1 MINPSNGMISTSSAA
16 ANAQSPGLKTY
27 FKTPEGRY
35 KLHYEKTHP
44 SGLLHYAHG
53 KTVTQV
59 TIANLKDKPAPSTPP
74 APPSSF
80 SASSGVRSAAARLLG
95 AGNGSR
101 ALGFVG
107 GNGGSK
113 SLSGSSR
120 IGSLGASSSSSSM
133 INTNF
138 DGKGTYIIFNVGDAI
153 FISDLN
159 SQDKDPIKS
168 IHFSNSNPVCHAF
181 DQDAKDGHDLLI
193 GLNSGD
199 VYSVSLR
206 QQLQDVGKKLVGAHH
221 YNKDGSVNNGL
232 LLIVVVLV
240 LHGFPEVMVLLLLL
254 MPMVICMC
262 MKRQALNIKRNTF
275 FSKDGAGDSSF
286 PVIKDQTQFSVAHAR
301 YSKMFGSGY
310 CCSNFDEVDLIIV
323 LIESNPIAR
332 WHICQGPIN
341 SIAFSTDGTHLAT
354 VIYEFSTIQKNNLF
368 AVEKAIMVR
377 YYVVLGGV
385 FDNKVPVNSM
395 DGKYILTGGE
405 DDLVQVWSMEDRKVV
420 AWGEGHNSWVSGVA
434 FDSYWSSPNSDGT
447 GETVM
452 YRFGSVGQSFNSEM
466 NAYSAIVIYWLLEL
480 WGMLGLNRVRDSGQV
495 LPEHYLMMSANDY
508 DAIFNMCQ
516 DTRLLLWDLEMD
528 EIVVPFRRGPPGG
541 SPTFST
547 GSQSA
552 HWDNVP
558 VGTLQPAPSMR
569 DVPKLSPL
577 VAHRIHTEPLS
588 GVIFTQESVL
598 TVCREGHIKI
608 WMRPGFAESQSGNNS
623 ETLLSTSSKE
633 KPLLSSKVG
642 SSSYR
647 Q

>member
-1 MINPSNGMISTSSAA
+1 MINPANGMISTSSSS

-59 TIANLKDKPAPSTPP
+59 TLANLKDKPAPSTPT

-80 SASSGVRSAAARLLG
+80 SASSGVRSAAARFLG
-95 AGNGSR
+95 AGNGGR
-101 ALGFVG
+101 ALGFGG

-133 INTNF
+133 TNTNF
-138 DGKGTYIIFNVGDAI
+138 DGKGTYLIFNVGDAI

-206 QQLQDVGKKLVGAHH
+206 QQLQDVGKKLLGAQH
-221 YNKDGSVNNGL
+221 YNKDGSVNNSRCTSIAWVPGGDGAF
-232 LLIVVVLV
+232 VVAHADGNLYVYEKASLKYEEKYFI
-240 LHGFPEVMVLLLLL
+240 LTFISHGD
-254 MPMVICMC
+254 ICDDML
-262 MKRQALNIKRNTF
+262 ALNILQ
-275 FSKDGAGDSSF
+275 SKDGAGDSSF

-301 YSKMFGSGY
+301 YSKWSSDKADDGSSGRSCMMWKSPVRFPEKGVSTY
-310 CCSNFDEVDLIIV
+310 WSFDQPPPPAPSIFVCLYHAILV
-323 LIESNPIAR
+323 QSNPIAR
-332 WHICQGPIN
+332 WHICQGSIN
-341 SIAFSTDGTHLAT
+341 SIAFSSDGTYLAT
-354 VIYEFSTIQKNNLF
+354 IGRDGYL
-368 AVEKAIMVR
+368 R
-377 YYVVLGGV
+377 V
-385 FDNKVPVNSM
+385 FDYSKEQLICGGKSYYGALLCCAWSM

-434 FDSYWSSPNSDGT
+434 FDSYFSSPNSDGT

-452 YRFGSVGQSFNSEM
+452 YRFGSVGQ
-466 NAYSAIVIYWLLEL
+466 
-480 WGMLGLNRVRDSGQV
+480 
-495 LPEHYLMMSANDY
+495 
-508 DAIFNMCQ
+508 

-528 EIVVPFRRGPPGG
+528 EIVVPLRRGPPGG

-547 GSQSA
+547 GSQSS
-552 HWDNVP
+552 HWDNVCP

-577 VAHRIHTEPLS
+577 VAHRVHTEPLS
-588 GVIFTQESVL
+588 GLIFTQESVL

-608 WMRPGFAESQSGNNS
+608 WMRPGVAENQSGNS
-623 ETLLSTSSKE
+623 ETVLLGTSSKE